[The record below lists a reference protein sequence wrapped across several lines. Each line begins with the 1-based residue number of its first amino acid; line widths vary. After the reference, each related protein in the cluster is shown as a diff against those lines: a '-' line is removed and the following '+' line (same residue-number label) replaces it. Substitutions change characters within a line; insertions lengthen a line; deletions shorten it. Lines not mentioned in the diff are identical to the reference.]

1 MLQASP
7 RMQATLEPRDK
18 EDTSSVS
25 SDKYEKDVNI
35 LNRNT
40 QNLTIIYGS
49 YWIVIVSKGNVSFHD
64 NIEV

>member
-1 MLQASP
+1 MMLQASP

-40 QNLTIIYGS
+40 QLYMAL
-49 YWIVIVSKGNVSFHD
+49 
-64 NIEV
+64 IELLL